1 MVYKKILYSMGF
13 ATTYYVLWIFFFSI
27 WIFIFCIVCAEKSL
41 MHVKQDAQ
49 DDSFSSLR
57 HSVLP

>member
-13 ATTYYVLWIFFFSI
+13 ATTYYVLWIFFFHMNI
-27 WIFIFCIVCAEKSL
+27 IFCIVCAEKSL
-41 MHVKQDAQ
+41 MHVIQDAQ